1 MFQLP
6 IEGTDDTTWVLIL
19 TPAQGSP
26 AGGNGVFALTG
37 SFDGEKFKPD
47 PVDTAKLWLD
57 YGRDFDGAMSWENVP
72 ESDGRRILAA
82 VSNSY
87 GASPPTNS
95 WKGMLS
101 FPRTLALQQTG
112 SVRSF
117 VQWPVSEL
125 LTVGSALTT
134 IQNQTITPGQV
145 LLSSVV
151 GIALDIELAFTAQT
165 DAVLSLAVRKAD
177 SQQTVIQYTQ
187 STAKLS
193 VDRTASGDTSYDA
206 AAGGV
211 HSAPLQPDAFGVV
224 RIRVLVDTCSVEVF
238 GGKGEV
244 VISDLIFPD
253 ETSDGLAL
261 QVSGGSALLQSVVV
275 RDISLK

>member
-1 MFQLP
+1 
-6 IEGTDDTTWVLIL
+6 
-19 TPAQGSP
+19 
-26 AGGNGVFALTG
+26 
-37 SFDGEKFKPD
+37 
-47 PVDTAKLWLD
+47 
-57 YGRDFDGAMSWENVP
+57 
-72 ESDGRRILAA
+72 
-82 VSNSY
+82 
-87 GASPPTNS
+87 
-95 WKGMLS
+95 MLS